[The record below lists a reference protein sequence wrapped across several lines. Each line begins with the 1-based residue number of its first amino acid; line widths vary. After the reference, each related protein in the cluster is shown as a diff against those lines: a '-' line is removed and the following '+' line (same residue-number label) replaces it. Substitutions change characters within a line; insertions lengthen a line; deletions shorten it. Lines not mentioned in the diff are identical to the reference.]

1 MSQEISLNGL
11 RYDMA
16 VGLLERNAGR
26 LASGGATLPE
36 LKGSSPAQ
44 EAFVGQIGR
53 LQGLLASYQRA
64 LSSDV
69 QAYRRIATV
78 MGGRIATVMGE
89 ADEKSARTLVEALEA
104 KR

>member
-26 LASGGATLPE
+26 LASGGAALPE

-78 MGGRIATVMGE
+78 MGE
-89 ADEKSARTLVEALEA
+89 ADEKSARSLVEALEA

>member
-11 RYDMA
+11 RYDMT
-16 VGLLERNAGR
+16 VGLLERNAEQ
-26 LASGGATLPE
+26 LASRGAALPE

-44 EAFVGQIGR
+44 EAFVGQIER
-53 LQGLLASYQRA
+53 LQGLLASYQMA

-78 MGGRIATVMGE
+78 IGE
-89 ADEKSARTLVEALEA
+89 ADERSARSLVEALEA

>member
-36 LKGSSPAQ
+36 LKGSSPQ

-78 MGGRIATVMGE
+78 MGE